1 MTKNHHVRRVTSANS
16 DAGGGVSIPALAW
29 DDPTAHARLVLSFA
43 RYELRH
49 RVSFRCIHRASILIV
64 SPNAEL
70 LIHRRSGASVARP
83 KRETA
88 SLGPVPNV
96 GCCAHLRPCTRA
108 QYGILYTF
116 GPSRHHTTV
125 EVTMRLATV
134 LLCHLVSASALGL
147 LTDYTGVLGTPGCSR
162 VDLPPRVLSG
172 LSSPTY
178 PARSFKTLSSLHAR
192 APAQRTSPTM
202 STSKSPPRP
211 SLHVRPLRNQQLSA
225 SYCSER
231 LEVEPRPAL
240 VARLALLVRL
250 G

>member
-1 MTKNHHVRRVTSANS
+1 
-16 DAGGGVSIPALAW
+16 
-29 DDPTAHARLVLSFA
+29 
-43 RYELRH
+43 
-49 RVSFRCIHRASILIV
+49 
-64 SPNAEL
+64 
-70 LIHRRSGASVARP
+70 
-83 KRETA
+83 
-88 SLGPVPNV
+88 
-96 GCCAHLRPCTRA
+96 
-108 QYGILYTF
+108 
-116 GPSRHHTTV
+116 
-125 EVTMRLATV
+125 MRLATV

-211 SLHVRPLRNQQLSA
+211 SLHVRPLRNQQLLA

-250 G
+250 GDRVCPAAARCREQQPPGEQRARWRRWQRLTVAGHVVLPRPRKPLRRLLLLRRYRTMSSNPVRRRPPRTSGRDSRRAAVATHPHARSPP